1 MSNKTYLEFDGFDEV
16 ITRLNKLNANTKVIA
31 EKALKKSHSI
41 ITKKSEEGINLHKDT
56 GDTEKSLYR
65 EGKVEWAGTLASIG
79 VGFSISK
86 GGLASIFLI
95 YGTPRHVVSN
105 QYGKTS
111 KTTKGVT
118 ADRILSTTLN
128 QKKNNAIRKEV
139 LKVQEEIFFEEIRRL
154 NG

>member
-1 MSNKTYLEFDGFDEV
+1 MGSKAYLEFKGFDEA
-16 ITRLNKLNANTKVIA
+16 IARLNKLNANTKNIA

-41 ITKKSEEGINLHKDT
+41 ITKKAEEGITPHNDSHQ
-56 GDTEKSLYR
+56 TERSLYR

-79 VGFSISK
+79 VGFSIRK

-95 YGTPRHVVSN
+95 YGTPRHAVSN

-111 KTTKGVT
+111 GETKGVT
-118 ADRILSTTLN
+118 ADPILSTTLN

-139 LKVQEEIFFEEIRRL
+139 LKSQEEIFFEEIRRL